1 MAPPPPPPP
10 SAVEVVNVDSSDKT
24 TTTLRPKNAQHEDEH
39 GQQHHPDVVNVDGS
53 SADDKKKPEEQHH
66 TDNGAAP
73 AVQPPPTHQAPDEH
87 ISSESTAS
95 PFSQETSSEKPTYQ
109 QLNEQQGKNVP
120 RPLVFED
127 KLIERAYLKQRLA
140 AAFRIFGRH
149 GFDEGV
155 AGHITVRDPV
165 EPGTFWVNP
174 FGVAFSQ
181 ITSSSLLHISSTG
194 SILPSPSPYKL
205 LNTAAFAIHG
215 AIHHARPD
223 VVAAAHSHS
232 IHGRALCALQVPLDM
247 LTQDSCAFYEDHV
260 VYPNFGG
267 VVMATEEGKRIAA
280 TLGQK
285 KCALL
290 GNHGL
295 LTVGGT
301 VEEAVWWFVAMEKC
315 ARVQLLADAAAAGRG
330 IQTVKIGDEEA
341 RLTWTSIGSR
351 VAGYFSAKP
360 LFDVVEKQEAHEYMD
375 EGKPWVG
382 KAEGV

>member
-10 SAVEVVNVDSSDKT
+10 SAIQVVDVDGGPT
-24 TTTLRPKNAQHEDEH
+24 HTTTLQPKNAPKIDQRNDHAQDA
-39 GQQHHPDVVNVDGS
+39 PDKDGR
-53 SADDKKKPEEQHH
+53 DDK
-66 TDNGAAP
+66 
-73 AVQPPPTHQAPDEH
+73 
-87 ISSESTAS
+87 SAS
-95 PFSQETSSEKPTYQ
+95 YQ
-109 QLNEQQGKNVP
+109 QLNERQSIGVP
-120 RPLVFED
+120 RPRVFED
-127 KLIERAYLKQRLA
+127 KHAERAYLKQRLA
-140 AAFRIFGRH
+140 AAFRIFGLQ

-165 EPGTFWVNP
+165 NPETFWVNP
-174 FGVAFSQ
+174 FGLAFSQ
-181 ITSSSLLHISSTG
+181 ITSSSLLHISATG
-194 SILPSPSPYKL
+194 DILPSPSPYQL

-215 AIHHARPD
+215 AIHRARPD

-267 VVMATEEGKRIAA
+267 VVMATEEGKRIAER
-280 TLGQK
+280 LGQK

-301 VEEAVWWFVAMEKC
+301 IEEAVWWFVAMEKC

-351 VAGYFSAKP
+351 IAGYFSAMP
-360 LFDVVEKQEAHEYMD
+360 LFDVVEKDEAQEYMD

-382 KAEGV
+382 KAEGL